1 MRGKKIRKGKG
12 EEVELYREEE
22 NCNPLSQ
29 LIVLT
34 VVTVRP
40 SGAGIMWIINTSG
53 ISFDFQL
60 NANRSLCHF
69 KMFKQE

>member
-22 NCNPLSQ
+22 NRNPLSQ

-40 SGAGIMWIINTSG
+40 SGAGIMWIISTSG
-53 ISFDFQL
+53 ISSDFQL

-69 KMFKQE
+69 KMLKQE